1 MANSSGVNGSPT
13 PPSNT
18 PPSGISPSGTPPSDF
33 KSLQSGSSS
42 GLNLSSDQ
50 MSQVQTV
57 RSNGGYSGPIS
68 PLEIWFMEHAGGDPI
83 EGIVMYQR
91 FIQSMMMTCITGLSG
106 SQKASM
112 DRQKQADQQAYG
124 GMA

>member
-1 MANSSGVNGSPT
+1 MADSSGVSGLPT

-18 PPSGISPSGTPPSDF
+18 PPSGIPPSGTASGDF
-33 KSLQSGSSS
+33 KGLPSAGAS

-50 MSQVQTV
+50 MNQVQNI
-57 RSNGGYSGPIS
+57 RSNAGYNGPIS

-106 SQKASM
+106 TQKASM